1 MYISLLRLYQNPVF
15 EALLKKTHYVPNKY
29 ALQILKK
36 ILGPLKNN
44 NTYKLASH
52 IPSLFEKKKPTH
64 TQQNNNN
71 NKETKRKKKSI
82 SLQEIGFATLKTKY
96 M

>member
-52 IPSLFEKKKPTH
+52 IPSLFEKKTPHTH
-64 TQQNNNN
+64 
-71 NKETKRKKKSI
+71 NKTTTTTKKQKEKRKVSPCRK
-82 SLQEIGFATLKTKY
+82 LDLPH
-96 M
+96 